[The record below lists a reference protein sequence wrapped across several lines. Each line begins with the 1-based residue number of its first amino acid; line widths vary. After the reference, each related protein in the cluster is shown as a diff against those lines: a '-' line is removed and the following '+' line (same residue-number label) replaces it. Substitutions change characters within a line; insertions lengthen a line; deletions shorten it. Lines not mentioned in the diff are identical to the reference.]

1 MLNVLINAY
10 AISPDHGSEPGMGWN
25 WCVRLAKEHNLFIIT
40 EGEFRDGIERVL
52 PTLPQASNMHFYF
65 LPVSDRIRRMCW
77 NQGDW
82 RFYFHYRRWQKRAL
96 SQARAIC
103 SEQSIDVI
111 HQLNMVGFREPG
123 FLWKISGPKF
133 VWGPIGGM
141 ALTPVRYFWE
151 ASWQVRFHAVCKNA
165 LNALQRRFSIR
176 VLRALLKADAVLC
189 ATPAEQSFVSRQTS
203 NKVLW
208 VSETGTDS
216 PDGAV
221 HPVIHAPLRI
231 IWVGRFIPTKQLG
244 LALRMMAR
252 LKGEDVM
259 LRIVG
264 SGPEREVTRY
274 KTLAESLGIGD
285 QVAWLGQVPHDSV
298 VGLMKESD
306 LFLFTSIME
315 ATSTVVMEALSN
327 GLPVL
332 CFDTCGFGP
341 LVDEN
346 IGVKIPVTT
355 PDDSIGRFAD
365 AVRQLTADP
374 ERLAHMSEAA
384 AEKAKDLTWDE
395 KTAKV
400 SALYLELT
408 AS

>member
-1 MLNVLINAY
+1 
-10 AISPDHGSEPGMGWN
+10 
-25 WCVRLAKEHNLFIIT
+25 
-40 EGEFRDGIERVL
+40 
-52 PTLPQASNMHFYF
+52 
-65 LPVSDRIRRMCW
+65 MCW

-274 KTLAESLGIGD
+274 KALAESLGIGD

-374 ERLAHMSEAA
+374 ERLARMSEAA